1 MREKLGLKLPGQRLE
16 GKIFKQA
23 YVIYTLVSYPRAQFW
38 AFHYNSL
45 ANHCAGI
52 QFLCWYH
59 SPQSWRQMDNPT
71 HNHPSLALGDLAYRH
86 APCKDEDLSETG
98 PSEQNHCNPNKKHS
112 FTPCLVLLLQ
122 AVWKLS
128 FATNS
133 AKGSSPSTWTVVSA
147 CLMHVFY
154 YLQLLKQKRDD
165 SPWVGL
171 GIFPFLSLAWW
182 VVCHWINRQAR
193 SWERSGFITG
203 ERK

>member
-98 PSEQNHCNPNKKHS
+98 PNEQNHCNQNKNTASHHAWCCFS
-112 FTPCLVLLLQ
+112 RLCGSSLLQ
-122 AVWKLS
+122 QILP
-128 FATNS
+128 
-133 AKGSSPSTWTVVSA
+133 KGQAHP
-147 CLMHVFY
+147 LGQL
-154 YLQLLKQKRDD
+154 YL
-165 SPWVGL
+165 
-171 GIFPFLSLAWW
+171 LA
-182 VVCHWINRQAR
+182 
-193 SWERSGFITG
+193 
-203 ERK
+203 